1 MGMIGAVQRVAD
13 PRSSKGIRTHE
24 TVPMSTSGG
33 EVTQVL
39 RRWSAG
45 DEQAREELI
54 ERVYDELKAIARVR
68 LSMERADHT
77 LQPTALV
84 HEAWLKLIRGEQVDW
99 QDRAHFIAVSARVMR
114 QILVD
119 SGRRKRAAKRND
131 DLSPTLFVP
140 TLESED
146 ERVDILDL
154 DDALSRLEALDDGQ
168 ARLVELRYFGGLTI
182 PEAAAAMD
190 VSVATANRNWR
201 AARTWL
207 YMTLSG
213 ERSA

>member
-1 MGMIGAVQRVAD
+1 MIGRVERVYAS
-13 PRSSKGIRTHE
+13 RSSKGIRTHE
-24 TVPMSTSGG
+24 TVPVSTSGG

-54 ERVYDELKAIARVR
+54 ERVYDELKALARAR
-68 LSMERADHT
+68 LGMERADHT

-131 DLSPTLFVP
+131 DQPPTLFVP
-140 TLESED
+140 TVQSED

-154 DDALSRLEALDDGQ
+154 DEALLRLEALDESQ

-182 PEAAAAMD
+182 PEAAAAMS

-207 YMTLSG
+207 YMALAEDG
-213 ERSA
+213 PA

>member
-1 MGMIGAVQRVAD
+1 VRE
-13 PRSSKGIRTHE
+13 SSKGRADGPK
-24 TVPMSTSGG
+24 TVSEQFG
-33 EVTQVL
+33 EITTVL
-39 RRWSAG
+39 RRWSDG
-45 DEQAREELI
+45 DEQAREQLV

-68 LSMERADHT
+68 LGMERADHT

-84 HEAWLKLIRGEQVDW
+84 HEAWLKLLRGEPVDW
-99 QDRAHFIAVSARVMR
+99 QDRAHFIAVAARIMR

-131 DLSPTLFVP
+131 GLSPALLVP
-140 TLESED
+140 TIQSED

-154 DDALSRLEALDDGQ
+154 DEALERLEALDEHQ

-182 PEAAAAMD
+182 PEAAAAMN

-201 AARTWL
+201 AARAWL
-207 YMTLSG
+207 YMALAG
-213 ERSA
+213 DRPG

>member
-1 MGMIGAVQRVAD
+1 MIEAVQRVDD

-24 TVPMSTSGG
+24 TVPMSTPGG

-39 RRWSAG
+39 KRWSAG

-54 ERVYDELKAIARVR
+54 ERVYDELKVIARAR
-68 LSMERADHT
+68 LGMERADHT

-84 HEAWLKLIRGEQVDW
+84 HEAWLKLVRGEQVDW

-131 DLSPTLFVP
+131 DQAPTLFVP
-140 TLESED
+140 TVQNED

-154 DDALSRLEALDDGQ
+154 DDALVRLEALDESQ

-182 PEAAAAMD
+182 PEAAAAMN
-190 VSVATANRNWR
+190 VSVATANRSWR

-207 YMTLSG
+207 YMTLAG
-213 ERSA
+213 GRPA

>member
-1 MGMIGAVQRVAD
+1 M
-13 PRSSKGIRTHE
+13 
-24 TVPMSTSGG
+24 
-33 EVTQVL
+33 TQVL

-54 ERVYDELKAIARVR
+54 ERVYDELKALARAR
-68 LSMERADHT
+68 LGMERADHT

-131 DLSPTLFVP
+131 DQPPTLFVP
-140 TLESED
+140 TVQSEE

-154 DDALSRLEALDDGQ
+154 DEALLRLEALDESQ

-182 PEAAAAMD
+182 PEAAAAMS

-207 YMTLSG
+207 YMALAG
-213 ERSA
+213 DGPA

>member
-1 MGMIGAVQRVAD
+1 M
-13 PRSSKGIRTHE
+13 
-24 TVPMSTSGG
+24 
-33 EVTQVL
+33 L

-45 DEQAREELI
+45 DEQAREQLI
-54 ERVYDELKAIARVR
+54 EQIYDELKRIARAR
-68 LSMERADHT
+68 LGMERADHT

-99 QDRAHFIAVSARVMR
+99 HDRAHFIAVSSRIMR

-119 SGRRKRAAKRND
+119 SGRRKRAAKRSD
-131 DLSPTLFVP
+131 ATPATLFVA
-140 TLESED
+140 TVQSETD
-146 ERVDILDL
+146 RVDIIAL
-154 DDALSRLEALDDGQ
+154 DDALQRLETLDAGQ

-207 YMTLSG
+207 YMALDDA
-213 ERSA
+213 RPA

>member
-1 MGMIGAVQRVAD
+1 L
-13 PRSSKGIRTHE
+13 
-24 TVPMSTSGG
+24 
-33 EVTQVL
+33 TQVL

-54 ERVYDELKAIARVR
+54 DHVYDELKAIARAR
-68 LSMERADHT
+68 LGMERSDHT

-84 HEAWLKLIRGEQVDW
+84 HEAWLKLIRGDQVDW

-119 SGRRKRAAKRND
+119 SGRRKRAAKRSD
-131 DLSPTLFVP
+131 DPAPTLFVP
-140 TLESED
+140 TLHSET

-154 DDALSRLEALDDGQ
+154 DDALERLKGLDPEQ

-190 VSVATANRNWR
+190 VSVATANRSWR
-201 AARTWL
+201 AARSWL
-207 YMTLSG
+207 YMALSEAG
-213 ERSA
+213 ST